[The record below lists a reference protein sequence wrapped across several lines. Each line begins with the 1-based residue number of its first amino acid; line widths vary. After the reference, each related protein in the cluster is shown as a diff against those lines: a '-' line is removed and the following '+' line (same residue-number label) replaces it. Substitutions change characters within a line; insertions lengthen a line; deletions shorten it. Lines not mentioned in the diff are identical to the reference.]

1 VTRTLEIVRK
11 ISTAELMR
19 FKVGLDGL
27 QHCPPGKGD
36 SAVGIIS
43 ETEKASLL
51 SPDGFHRRQLEA
63 AQKAGAQIGVIYVGR
78 EELFREVSDFLAK
91 WNPHCV
97 AVLAPVPNTGFLLD
111 GVTRAGLKMLLNA
124 LSTCTMVRLGRV
136 MGNYMIWVVP
146 SNLKLID
153 RATRY
158 IQKLTGLDYRA
169 ANRLLFEV
177 VEYVEPRMKA
187 DQAYPPVVGLSV
199 MRARHQLG
207 NAEAAQR
214 LMAEL

>member
-1 VTRTLEIVRK
+1 
-11 ISTAELMR
+11 MR
-19 FKVGLDGL
+19 
-27 QHCPPGKGD
+27 PP
-36 SAVGIIS
+36 
-43 ETEKASLL
+43 
-51 SPDGFHRRQLEA
+51 Q
-63 AQKAGAQIGVIYVGR
+63 
-78 EELFREVSDFLAK
+78 
-91 WNPHCV
+91 CV

-111 GVTRAGLKMLLNA
+111 GVTRVCLKMVLNA

-136 MGNYMIWVVP
+136 MGNYMVWVVP

-158 IQKLTGLDYRA
+158 IQKLTGLNYPA

-187 DQAYPPVVGLSV
+187 DRAYPPVVGLSV

-207 NAEAAQR
+207 NAEAEQR